1 MRSTKEQENSVVSEE
16 GFILSEKSSKIINT
30 ELNILHVE
38 KITMKPNILH
48 VTRINKTSFITYKC
62 DHKKAIQNIQLEDMS
77 NPVGQALLAVM
88 LSGQ

>member
-1 MRSTKEQENSVVSEE
+1 MRSTKEKENSVVSGE

-30 ELNILHVE
+30 ELNTLHVK

-62 DHKKAIQNIQLEDMS
+62 DHKKS
-77 NPVGQALLAVM
+77 NTNHTT
-88 LSGQ
+88 